1 MLRMKE
7 EDFMAV
13 IDVNLKVNISLL
25 LLNLVHVILCFT
37 PRKHLNPSHQILDP
51 RPWAPNPKP

>member
-25 LLNLVHVILCFT
+25 LNLVHVILCFT
-37 PRKHLNPSHQILDP
+37 PRKHVNPSHQILDP
-51 RPWAPNPKP
+51 RP